1 MVLIFS
7 RVFNFSCND
16 RFSKIAVSANLP
28 ADNFLDVL
36 YGAAGRVLTPR
47 FVLPAAIAAAAGS
60 HKILRLVAPTF
71 AVGNQV
77 IQRHVFLL
85 RTVKI
90 FPAVDAVELVAQ
102 VDREAKVFADLNSAV
117 TFFDDGALR
126 SLHAVKEMVKSDGAK
141 VFNSLEGIAMYLNQL
156 YK

>member
-1 MVLIFS
+1 MFFPFVLGFRPLWLIFS

-36 YGAAGRVLTPR
+36 DRTAGRVLTPR
-47 FVLPAAIAAAAGS
+47 FVLPAAIAAAAGG

-77 IQRHVFLL
+77 IQRDVFLF
-85 RTVKI
+85 RAVKI
-90 FPAVDAVELVAQ
+90 FSAIDAVKFIAKIN
-102 VDREAKVFADLNSAV
+102 RKAKVFADAHSAV
-117 TFFDDGALR
+117 TFF
-126 SLHAVKEMVKSDGAK
+126 AVASVVGNCI
-141 VFNSLEGIAMYLNQL
+141 FH
-156 YK
+156 